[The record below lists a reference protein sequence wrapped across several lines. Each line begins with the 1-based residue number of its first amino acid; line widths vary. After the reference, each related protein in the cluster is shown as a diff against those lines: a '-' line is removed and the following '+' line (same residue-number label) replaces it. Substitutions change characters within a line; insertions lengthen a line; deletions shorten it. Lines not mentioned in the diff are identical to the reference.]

1 MNLPDSSCQRMF
13 DYLGSVSGRDEDKL
27 GKDWISVER
36 AKTINAPILADCPVN
51 IECTIV
57 DSIRSGSH
65 EMFVGR
71 IESVRADAQYLDEQG
86 RVKMDAD
93 YL

>member
-1 MNLPDSSCQRMF
+1 
-13 DYLGSVSGRDEDKL
+13 
-27 GKDWISVER
+27 
-36 AKTINAPILADCPVN
+36 
-51 IECTIV
+51 
-57 DSIRSGSH
+57 
-65 EMFVGR
+65 MFVGR